1 MADRVVMNNVFDN
14 EEIAV
19 AVIVRCNW
27 KTNQLHLI
35 YYTNKTLV
43 VMNVIKWEEW
53 YFSFDQILNIYTDF
67 LLCQI

>member
-1 MADRVVMNNVFDN
+1 MNNVFDN